1 MRTLIVLGLLFP
13 AVTAHAAMTAE
24 DFIRQAG
31 SQAVAAMEAGRMAQ
45 ATDSAPAS
53 VRQLGRDLGSSAA
66 ATNQHLQDLAAGA
79 QLPLP
84 AQLEPAE
91 RNTLERLSHLRGP
104 AFTRGY
110 LSHATDL
117 LERQRA
123 LFQVATTVEDAG
135 LAQLARDT
143 LPTLENQLL
152 VADALHDAQELS
164 ANIPGR

>member
-53 VRQLGRDLGSSAA
+53 VR
-66 ATNQHLQDLAAGA
+66 
-79 QLPLP
+79 
-84 AQLEPAE
+84 
-91 RNTLERLSHLRGP
+91 
-104 AFTRGY
+104 
-110 LSHATDL
+110 HATDL